1 MNNVE
6 YNLLAYVKEPNEV
19 LPITVK
25 FISVLNKYIKFSEA
39 VATKWKRESPE
50 NVESANTIMMSSF
63 PIIESSNSVKILLAG
78 GDDGYDYKIS
88 ITAILDNDDT
98 LYEEVFVRVRQD

>member
-19 LPITVK
+19 LPISVK
-25 FISVLNKYIKFSEA
+25 FISVSDRHIKSSEA
-39 VATKWKRESPE
+39 VATKWKRELPE
-50 NVESANTIMMSSF
+50 NVESANTIMISSF
-63 PIIESSNSVKILLAG
+63 PIIESPNSVRILLTG

-98 LYEEVFVRVRQD
+98 LCEEVFVRVRQD